1 MTLGPFRLAT
11 LVAAVLTFAP
21 AAARAEE
28 PYVIETLGEH
38 TRYLVE
44 FEPLVG
50 VAYDGPFNPHGAP
63 VFGVRL
69 TLNLADGFVQ
79 SINDSVGINAG
90 LEFDANGNLLLPVDL
105 QWNFWFSDSW
115 SMFVEPGVALSSSAT
130 TTIIPVGYLGARLH
144 LNRRVALTLRAG
156 FPDVTLGLSLLL

>member
-1 MTLGPFRLAT
+1 MTLGPLRLAA
-11 LVAAVLTFAP
+11 LVAVVFALAP

-28 PYVIETLGEH
+28 PYVIEKLGEH
-38 TRYLVE
+38 PRYLFE

-50 VAYDGPFNPHGAP
+50 VAYDGPFNPNGAA
-63 VFGVRL
+63 VFGFRV

-79 SINDSVGINAG
+79 SINDSVGISAG
-90 LEFDANGNLLLPVDL
+90 LEFDPIGNLLLPVAL

-115 SMFVEPGVALSSSAT
+115 STFVEPGAAISSSAT
-130 TTIIPVGYLGARLH
+130 TTVIPVGYLGARWH
-144 LNRRVALTLRAG
+144 LNPRVALTLRAG